1 MNVVLLYVCGTCDHM
16 CACVYMRVPEGV
28 HVKVREQRWYHQ
40 ASPSALCGTAASS
53 LLFTAACA
61 RTGAYM
67 LLETLLP
74 PPPTCAQSAGIL
86 DTCATLSSFMRVL

>member
-1 MNVVLLYVCGTCDHM
+1 MDVVFLYVCGMCDHM
-16 CACVYMRVPEGV
+16 CACVYMCVTNRV
-28 HVKVREQRWYHQ
+28 HVEVREQLWHQ
-40 ASPSALCGTAASS
+40 SSLSALCRTAAS
-53 LLFTAACA
+53 LLLLTAACA

-67 LLETLLP
+67 LLESLLP